1 MSWLLRA
8 FPRLCRSGLQNAT
21 TTTIAPRHGV
31 NMNIINPGQRSISTS
46 TTRRS
51 IQGAAAVAYDANN
64 NIPPSTTTTTHQLQ
78 EENFDPNL
86 QKQYTDFITQHPLL
100 RSLRADPSFTE
111 TRPHL
116 TMPSSLKPH
125 HFIAGLL
132 TGPGKLTIPPYL
144 FTSRARREVVS
155 VFHLGAQLCG
165 HPGYVHGGLL
175 TVLFDEVFAR
185 TALPYLPSRVG
196 VTANLNVD
204 YRAPAAPERWYVLR
218 ARTVGVEGRK
228 AWVEGR
234 LERLPEDAKGEGEL
248 VAEAK
253 ALFVEPKFAQVGIFD
268 FIPGW
273 ILFCFS

>member
-1 MSWLLRA
+1 M
-8 FPRLCRSGLQNAT
+8 
-21 TTTIAPRHGV
+21 
-31 NMNIINPGQRSISTS
+31 
-46 TTRRS
+46 
-51 IQGAAAVAYDANN
+51 
-64 NIPPSTTTTTHQLQ
+64 
-78 EENFDPNL
+78 
-86 QKQYTDFITQHPLL
+86 
-100 RSLRADPSFTE
+100 
-111 TRPHL
+111 
-116 TMPSSLKPH
+116 
-125 HFIAGLL
+125 
-132 TGPGKLTIPPYL
+132 
-144 FTSRARREVVS
+144 
-155 VFHLGAQLCG
+155 
-165 HPGYVHGGLL
+165 
-175 TVLFDEVFAR
+175 LFDEVFAR